1 LNALAIGSGA
11 VVALMALLVLGLPV
25 AFSLALVGAA
35 GLWLLGGIPLAGNFL
50 ATEPYSNVASF
61 TLVVIPMFVLMG
73 ELAVAA
79 GMAQQAY
86 TTARAWLGRLP
97 GGLMMAAIGAST
109 IFAAVSGSSVA
120 ATTTIGRVSIA
131 EMRRNGYDGGIAA
144 GTVAVAGTLSALIP
158 PSAFLVFY
166 ALIADQSISRMLMAG
181 VGPGLLSAG
190 LFILVAY
197 LTARW
202 FPRLA
207 PVHPD
212 RIGWKERISSLGM
225 TAPFGIL
232 VLVVLGGIYTGLVT
246 VTEAAALGALAALAL
261 VAAARRLSWSTL
273 GQALAATARTSAMIF
288 LIIVGGVIFS
298 RFLAFSGVPFA
309 LVAFIQ
315 SLDVSPLTVVVV
327 MLVILTVLGM
337 FIDPVG
343 MVMLTLPFFF
353 PIVQDL
359 GIDPVW
365 FGVLVVL
372 QAELGVITPPIG
384 IHLFVVKQ
392 IAPDV
397 PLSGIIRGI
406 LPFMICQI
414 SVVALVL
421 LFPKI
426 ALWLPG
432 MMQH

>member
-1 LNALAIGSGA
+1 MSALLIGGGA
-11 VVALMALLVLGLPV
+11 VAALMVLLILGLPV

-50 ATEPYSNVASF
+50 AVEPYSNVASF

-131 EMRRNGYDGGIAA
+131 EMRRFGYDGGIAA

-166 ALIADQSISRMLMAG
+166 ALITDQSISKMLMAG
-181 VGPGLLSAG
+181 VGPGLLSAV
-190 LFILVAY
+190 LFIAVAY

-207 PVHPD
+207 PVL
-212 RIGWKERISSLGM
+212 GERVSWRERLSSLRI
-225 TAPFGIL
+225 TAPFGLLI
-232 VLVVLGGIYTGLVT
+232 VVVLGGIYSGLVT
-246 VTEAAALGALAALAL
+246 VTEAAALGALAALGL
-261 VAAARRLSWSTL
+261 VTISRLLSWTAL
-273 GQALAATARTSAMIF
+273 GQALAATARTSCMIF
-288 LIIVGGVIFS
+288 LIIIGGVIFS

-309 LVAFIQ
+309 LVEFIQ
-315 SLDVSPLTVVVV
+315 SLDLAPVAVVVV
-327 MLVILTVLGM
+327 MLLILTVLGM

-353 PIVQDL
+353 PIVQEL
-359 GIDPVW
+359 GIDPIW

-397 PLSGIIRGI
+397 PLSGIIRGV
-406 LPFMICQI
+406 LPFMVCQI
-414 SVVALVL
+414 AVVTLVL
-421 LFPKI
+421 IFPKI
-426 ALWLPG
+426 VLWLPN